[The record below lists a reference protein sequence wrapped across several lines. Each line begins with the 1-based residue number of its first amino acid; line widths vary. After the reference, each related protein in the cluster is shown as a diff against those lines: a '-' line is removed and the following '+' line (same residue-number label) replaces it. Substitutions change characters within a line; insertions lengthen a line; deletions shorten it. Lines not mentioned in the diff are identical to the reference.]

1 VKRIGYYPGCALLSS
16 SKDYNASIHAVF
28 ERLGVALEEVAD
40 WICCGASSAHTT
52 NDLLALALPARTL
65 ALTEQAGLSALLAPC
80 SACFSRLLL
89 ASERMKEDEDL
100 SRRVNDVI
108 APLHYRGT
116 VVVKNI
122 LDVLVNEIGI
132 SEISGHLVRGLDGI
146 RVVAYYGCWLTR
158 TVRIPSFDDREDPH
172 SMDRILTAV
181 GAEPL
186 SWSAK
191 MDCCGGS
198 LGLSEEGLTQ
208 GLCRNILRAAR
219 DVGAEAMVTT
229 CPLCQANVD
238 IFAYKHKDEDISV
251 PIVYLTDLLGIAL
264 GCHLKGGHWRKK
276 FIDPTAVLKRHALLS

>member
-1 VKRIGYYPGCALLSS
+1 MKKIGYYPGCALLSS
-16 SKDYNASIHAVF
+16 AKDYNSSIHGVF
-28 ERLGVALEEVAD
+28 ERLGVVLQEVED
-40 WICCGASSAHTT
+40 WTCCGASSAHAT

-65 ALTEQAGLSALLAPC
+65 ALTEQAGLSELLAPC

-89 ASERMKEDEDL
+89 ASERMKGDEDL
-100 SRRVNDVI
+100 SRRVNGVI
-108 APLHYRGT
+108 HPLHYRGT
-116 VVVKNI
+116 VEVKNI

-132 SEISGHLVRGLDGI
+132 AEISGHVVRRLDGM

-158 TVRIPSFDDREDPH
+158 TVRIPSFDDREDPY

-186 SWSAK
+186 PWTAK

-238 IFAYKHKDEDISV
+238 IFAFKHKDENISV
-251 PIVYLTDLLGIAL
+251 PVLYLTDLLGVAL
-264 GCHLKGGHWRKK
+264 GCRLRGSHWRKK
-276 FIDPTAVLKRHALLS
+276 FIDPTGVLKRHALLS

>member
-1 VKRIGYYPGCALLSS
+1 MKKIGYYPGCALLSS
-16 SKDYNASIHAVF
+16 AQDYNSSIHAAF
-28 ERLGVALEEVAD
+28 ERLGVVLEEVED
-40 WICCGASSAHTT
+40 WICCGASSAHAT

-65 ALTEQAGLSALLAPC
+65 ALAEQAGLSELLAPC

-89 ASERMKEDEDL
+89 ASERIKGDEDL

-108 APLHYRGT
+108 HPLRYRGT
-116 VVVKNI
+116 VEVKNI

-132 SEISGHLVRGLDGI
+132 PEISGHVVRRLDGM

-158 TVRIPSFDDREDPH
+158 TMRIPSFDDCEDPH
-172 SMDRILTAV
+172 SMDRILAAL

-186 SWSAK
+186 PWSAK

-219 DVGAEAMVTT
+219 DVGAEAMITT

-238 IFAYKHKDEDISV
+238 IFAFKHKDENISV
-251 PIVYLTDLLGIAL
+251 PVLYLTDLLGVAL
-264 GCHLKGGHWRKK
+264 GCHLRGSHWRKK
-276 FIDPTAVLKRHALLS
+276 FIDPTGVLKRHALLS